1 MKFLFTVL
9 IFISYSPSL
18 FSQSIEI
25 ESDPAQS
32 SFSDNTF
39 SAGDGTVIV
48 SGNQF
53 VLGSAQ
59 IANPEAWS
67 FSSSNRRAS
76 FLQRSNGINLMSYNA
91 EGDLFIERALQFFTP
106 SDNTINTYQFD
117 NGDIVLRDNVANFTF
132 LNAKGETSY
141 QVSNSSGSTDG
152 EQESQLAS
160 NPFGNTIVLYNPV
173 IAYGAETGSRAQ
185 IVYGE
190 QDTDLFFNSREDE
203 IRDVRISESG
213 EFITLI
219 TTGAGGHT
227 ATVYDRFGNELFQ
240 QTSDEDLIGATL
252 STDATHLTTYSSG
265 RVQVYEIP
273 SGNRLG
279 SASSR
284 SSILFAGYD
293 PEAQIIIALG
303 GSQSGMTIEEPE
315 ITAVSIS
322 EREIAREDVPFSIS
336 TLDIGRVALSVRGS
350 NSYSISGLN
359 RDLLM
364 DVVF

>member
-9 IFISYSPSL
+9 FFISYSPFL
-18 FSQSIEI
+18 YSQSIEI
-25 ESDPAQS
+25 KSNPAQS
-32 SFSDNTF
+32 SYSDNTF
-39 SAGDGTVIV
+39 SAGEGTVIV
-48 SGNQF
+48 SDNQF

-91 EGDLFIERALQFFTP
+91 KGDLFIERTLQFFTP

-117 NGDIVLRDNVANFTF
+117 NGEIVLRDNVANFTF

-160 NPFGNTIVLYNPV
+160 NPFGSTIVLYNPV
-173 IAYGAETGSRAQ
+173 IAYGSETGSRAQ

-213 EFITLI
+213 EFITLV
-219 TTGAGGHT
+219 TTGVGGNT
-227 ATVYDRFGNELFQ
+227 ASVYDRFGNELFQ

-252 STDATHLTTYSSG
+252 STDATHLTIYSSG

-293 PEAQIIIALG
+293 PEAQTIIALG
-303 GSQSGMTIEEPE
+303 GSQSGMIIEEPE

-336 TLDIGRVALSVRGS
+336 TLNIDHVALSVTGS

-359 RDLLM
+359 RDLLV
-364 DVVF
+364 DVIF